1 MQFDKTPENSPYL
14 RFLAREFGRRGTDLR
29 RELSNKTQVH
39 GRLEKLKLNGAGLGL
54 PQQHHFLKNAEDI
67 TPEVL
72 GDKAALKFAHGWS
85 ARGVMLL
92 ERTGPES
99 YFDHLSL
106 REMTVEE
113 IREAQKN
120 AAASFRRKKTTWIV
134 EELLAGPQPGT
145 LPFDYKFYMFQG
157 QIGMVSQIDRNSGPI
172 RNAFF
177 DGNFR
182 PLTNER
188 DFRLSP
194 SKVQPAAPLVPR
206 SAAMLSR
213 WAIELS
219 KLTDAPFVRV
229 DLYDTF
235 AGPHFG
241 EFTFSSGAEFK
252 GTIRFSN
259 ALIETFDDLFL
270 DAERRLSGEHVA
282 RPDNWSTLIESAD
295 EAALTQQP
303 MVGAQEYERLA
314 HYLYNF
320 GELGGFRLA
329 EAQTQLA
336 EEGADPAINER
347 LARAHS
353 AAAHWVRAN
362 RGPAKAPEPATF
374 GGALRQARKDH
385 PPLDRLVRTARRPVR
400 LLRRAAAKASSR

>member
-1 MQFDKTPENSPYL
+1 M
-14 RFLAREFGRRGTDLR
+14 
-29 RELSNKTQVH
+29 
-39 GRLEKLKLNGAGLGL
+39 
-54 PQQHHFLKNAEDI
+54 
-67 TPEVL
+67 L

-157 QIGMVSQIDRNSGPI
+157 QIGMISQIDRNSGPI

-182 PLTNER
+182 PLSNER

-194 SKVQPAAPLVPR
+194 RRCSLAAPLVPR

-241 EFTFSSGAEFK
+241 NSRSP
-252 GTIRFSN
+252 R
-259 ALIETFDDLFL
+259 
-270 DAERRLSGEHVA
+270 
-282 RPDNWSTLIESAD
+282 
-295 EAALTQQP
+295 
-303 MVGAQEYERLA
+303 
-314 HYLYNF
+314 
-320 GELGGFRLA
+320 
-329 EAQTQLA
+329 
-336 EEGADPAINER
+336 
-347 LARAHS
+347 
-353 AAAHWVRAN
+353 
-362 RGPAKAPEPATF
+362 EP
-374 GGALRQARKDH
+374 
-385 PPLDRLVRTARRPVR
+385 
-400 LLRRAAAKASSR
+400 SSREPSNSAMR